1 MEAMTE
7 TEKPWEY
14 LHQISYSLL
23 NLDNMHIIEHDLN
36 NSVGY
41 GWYCIPLSTHD
52 VLAEGNMENVSKT
65 IPINI
70 SKTPGVMENVL
81 IGADCSQ

>member
-1 MEAMTE
+1 MQE
-7 TEKPWEY
+7 
-14 LHQISYSLL
+14 
-23 NLDNMHIIEHDLN
+23 IEQDLN

-41 GWYCIPLSTHD
+41 GWYRSPVSTHD
-52 VLAEGNMENVSKT
+52 VLAEGNMEKKMKT

-81 IGADCSQ
+81 IGSDCSQE